1 MKKNKKEI
9 VKELI
14 ELLDELDR
22 IKELQEEAQREK
34 QYELINET
42 DKLNAEVKKLINAQ
56 KKDDDKIK
64 EINEEFNAMEEEEVI
79 DIVLASTAASFKI
92 IERNLG
98 NMVLIIEGTKGEPA
112 ILHTGKTNQGLK
124 DILKGVLDT
133 LDE

>member
-22 IKELQEEAQREK
+22 IKELQEEAQRGK

-98 NMVLIIEGTKGEPA
+98 NMVLIIEGTKGEPT

>member
-34 QYELINET
+34 PYELIDET
-42 DKLNAEVKKLINAQ
+42 DKLDAEVKKLINAQ

-112 ILHTGKTNQGLK
+112 ILHTGKTKQGLK
-124 DILKGVLDT
+124 AILKGVLDT
-133 LDE
+133 LSE